1 MRRQLV
7 ALAAALLLIAALVP
21 TAAARSAPW
30 THYTWPNAFTQSF
43 ADLPGGSFCGAVKAE
58 ASGVTEEYDGP
69 RVGNTVQYT
78 LTKKWLNVFTGP
90 NGKTV
95 TARVE
100 SVGLYTDTYNPAW
113 PSYEGP
119 WLWGWPQFQTV
130 SEAGLLWSL
139 VASDGA
145 RLDDSGVAITRWEL
159 GAPTPPYAGSVVS
172 EKAVSL
178 IGRHPIYRG
187 GFSPDIQT
195 WTVGCQFFM
204 DHLLP

>member
-1 MRRQLV
+1 MKRKLV
-7 ALAAALLLIAALVP
+7 ALGAALLLIAALVP
-21 TAAARSAPW
+21 PVAARTAPW
-30 THYTWPNAFTQSF
+30 MHYTWPNTGTQEF
-43 ADLPGGSFCGAVKAE
+43 PWDGGFCGAVKAE
-58 ASGVTEEYDGP
+58 TTGVTEEYDGP
-69 RVGNTVQYT
+69 RVGNVVQYS
-78 LTKKWLNVFTGP
+78 LMKKWLNVFTGP

-113 PSYEGP
+113 GTYEGP
-119 WLWGWPQFQTV
+119 WQFGWPQFERV

-145 RLDDSGVAITRWEL
+145 RLEDSGVAVTRWEL
-159 GAPTPPYAGSVVS
+159 GRPGTFPPVLS
-172 EKAVSL
+172 ETAVSL

-187 GFSPDIQT
+187 GFDPAIQT

-204 DHLLP
+204 DHLN